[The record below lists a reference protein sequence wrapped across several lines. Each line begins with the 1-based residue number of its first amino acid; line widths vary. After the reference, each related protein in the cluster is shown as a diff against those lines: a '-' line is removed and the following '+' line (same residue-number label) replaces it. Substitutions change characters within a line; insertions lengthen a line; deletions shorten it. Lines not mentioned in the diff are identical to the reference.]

1 MNKTRFH
8 DYGTQAVLLRKKRM
22 LVIKV
27 ISILFPFLII
37 AGVEGGLRLFNYGH
51 DLRLFI
57 TSPQDPDY
65 YQFNPDASLKY
76 FSDPAVATK
85 GNVELFKKVKDTGT
99 LRIFVLG
106 ESTTIGYPYFHN
118 GSFHRWLQYRLMH
131 TNPDKRLEI
140 INLSLTGVNSY
151 TVEGFAKEL
160 LPYQPDAVLIY
171 TGHNEY
177 YGCLGAGS
185 TDKIAGSPFLIHLV
199 LKLREYRLTQLM
211 ANALNSIT
219 SRKASAGSGAGKT
232 RMEMMVA
239 EQQIPFG
246 SPLYERGITQFTTN
260 MDNTLRLLHE
270 ANVPVFISNLVS
282 AEKDLFPF
290 ISVEADS
297 TKYPD
302 FNRNYQLGVQS
313 ISKGD
318 STAAFQ
324 YFETAQHSYNTHAGC
339 NYYLGELQLQRGDSV
354 AAKNY
359 FDKARDFDALRFRA
373 PSKLNEVLPQL
384 VSKYKNAHLVDANAV
399 FEANSPGRIIGKE
412 LVLEHVHPDLK
423 GYALLSDIFYQSLKT
438 QGIFTV
444 SEDAEMSFAQLQQM
458 MPLTVVDTLAAKFKI
473 ANLKK
478 SWPFNHTGA
487 ADTMLI
493 TTAEEQLAYD
503 VAFRHTSWGDA
514 MRELYTTYNRQGDL
528 AKAAIVVAAI
538 VQEHPLDMAPY
549 EEAGNYYGKLNNTP
563 EAIFYFKRVFASA
576 PSFDVARTLFV
587 LCLKA
592 DKTTEALPYLNY
604 AIDHNERR
612 LNLLPV
618 RECLLQIVQLQQVAA
633 KEPANIAVL
642 NQIAGLYI
650 KMGNK
655 DGAELY
661 IAKVLQTS
669 PGNPEALAIQDQLK
683 KV

>member
-1 MNKTRFH
+1 
-8 DYGTQAVLLRKKRM
+8 M
-22 LVIKV
+22 LVIKI
-27 ISILFPFLII
+27 ISILFPFVII

-57 TSPQDPDY
+57 TSPQYPDY
-65 YQFNPDASLKY
+65 YQLNPDASLKY
-76 FSDPAVATK
+76 FSDPVIATK
-85 GNVELFKKVKDTGT
+85 GNSELFKKVKDTGT

-118 GSFHRWLQYRLMH
+118 GSFHRWLQYRLMQ
-131 TNPDKRLEI
+131 TNPDKPLEI

-177 YGCLGAGS
+177 YGCLGTGS

-199 LKLREYRLTQLM
+199 LKLREFRLTQLM
-211 ANALNSIT
+211 ANALRGIT
-219 SRKASAGSGAGKT
+219 QWKKPEDTRGGKS
-232 RMEMMVA
+232 RMELMVA
-239 EQQIPFG
+239 AQEIPFG
-246 SPLYERGITQFTTN
+246 SEMYERGITQFTTN
-260 MDNTLRLLHE
+260 MDNTLRILQE

-282 AEKDLFPF
+282 TEKDLFPF
-290 ISVEADS
+290 VSVSPDS
-297 TKYPD
+297 TKYPG
-302 FNRNYQLGVQS
+302 FNASYQQGVQS
-313 ISKGD
+313 IAKGD
-318 STAAFQ
+318 SAAAQQ
-324 YFETAQHSYNTHAGC
+324 YFEAAQHSYNAHAGC
-339 NYYLGELQLQRGDSV
+339 NYYLGILQLQRGDSV
-354 AAKNY
+354 EAKSY

-373 PSKLNEVLPQL
+373 PSKLNEIIPQL
-384 VSKYKNAHLVDANAV
+384 CNKYKNAHLVDANAA

-423 GYALLSDIFYQSLKT
+423 GYAVLSEVFYQSLKA

-444 SEDAEMSFAQLQQM
+444 DKEAEMSLAQLEQT
-458 MPLTVVDTLAAKFKI
+458 MPLTVVDTLAARYKI

-478 SWPFNHTGA
+478 SWPFNTNGPV
-487 ADTMLI
+487 DTMLI

-503 VAFRHTSWGDA
+503 VAFKHTSWADA
-514 MRELYTTYNRQGDL
+514 MKELYTTYNRQGDL
-528 AKAAIVVAAI
+528 AKVATVVAAL
-538 VQEHPLDMAPY
+538 VQEHPVDVATY

-563 EAIFYFKRVFASA
+563 QAIFYFKKVFDKA
-576 PSFDVARTLFV
+576 PSFDAARTLFV
-587 LCLKA
+587 LYLKA
-592 DKTTEALPYLNY
+592 DQTTKALPYLNY

-618 RECLLQIVQLQQVAA
+618 RECLLQILQLQQVVA
-633 KEPANIAVL
+633 KEPANVAVL
-642 NQIAGLYI
+642 NQIAGLYF

-655 DGAELY
+655 DGAALY
-661 IAKVLQTS
+661 VGKVLQTA
-669 PGNPEALAIQDQLK
+669 PGNREALAIQDQLK